1 MNYEILGTIASLFV
15 LISFLMKGEKNIR
28 LINIIGAFIFVIY
41 GILINAFSIW
51 FLNGA
56 LLIIHIIK
64 LIKGI
69 NENGRKTKKTN

>member
-1 MNYEILGTIASLFV
+1 MNYEILGTIASIFV

-51 FLNGA
+51 FLNSV

>member
-41 GILINAFSIW
+41 GILISAFSIW
-51 FLNGA
+51 FLNGV

-69 NENGRKTKKTN
+69 GKNGRKTKKTN

>member
-1 MNYEILGTIASLFV
+1 MNFEILGTIASIFV
-15 LISFLMKGEKNIR
+15 LISFLMKGERNIR
-28 LINIIGAFIFVIY
+28 LINIIGAFIFIIY

-51 FLNGA
+51 FLNGV

-69 NENGRKTKKTN
+69 NENGRKTKKSN

>member
-41 GILINAFSIW
+41 GILISAFSIW
-51 FLNGA
+51 FLNGV

-69 NENGRKTKKTN
+69 GKNGRKT